1 MMMMMTNIMK
11 NKSVI
16 TAGVNPGRGRG
27 GGGGVGEG
35 GWPLQKQCNQITDH
49 TK

>member
-1 MMMMMTNIMK
+1 MMTNMME

-16 TAGVNPGRGRG
+16 TAGANL
-27 GGGGVGEG
+27 GGGVGEG

-49 TK
+49 TI